1 MMRKLKGRGGF
12 SLAETLLATLILLLV
27 ATIMTTGIPA
37 AKTAY
42 EKVVLGSNAQVL
54 LSTAVNALR
63 DELGTA
69 WDVTPSADNK
79 SITYFS
85 ANTGTKSVISL
96 KSPKKADGTEESFET
111 IYRQEFAKEADTTND
126 IIFGDKIRDYKPED
140 DSNTVKY
147 GNDAVPLISGAAST
161 ADLYVTYESV
171 LYSHGIVTFNNL
183 SVCRK
188 SNNAEI
194 AKVAA
199 LKIRVV
205 SET

>member
-1 MMRKLKGRGGF
+1 MRKLKGRGGF

-27 ATIMTTGIPA
+27 GLIMTTGIPA

-69 WDVTPSADNK
+69 WDVTLSADNQ
-79 SITYFS
+79 SINYFS

-96 KSPKKADGTEESFET
+96 KKPKKADGTEESFKT
-111 IYRQEFAKEADTTND
+111 IYRQEFAPETADTKD
-126 IIFGDKIRDYKPED
+126 IIFGTKLSSDGSR
-140 DSNTVKY
+140 Y

-171 LYSHGIVTFNNL
+171 LYSHGIVTFNGL